1 MHELII
7 KDFNNMDRKELF
19 CSFCN
24 QSESEVKKL
33 ISNNSDNGNS
43 VYICESCITDAKE
56 LITDESSENSTLQK
70 VGEHPSPKEIVKFLD
85 QYVVGQDKVKKMLA
99 IAVHNHYKRLNSPK
113 SSDIELTKSNILM
126 IGPTGSGK
134 TLLAQSVAKMLD
146 VPFAICDATTLTQ
159 AGYVGDDVETILQK
173 LISDAD
179 GDVEKA
185 QRGIIFIDEIDKI
198 AKRDAGASI
207 TRDVSGEGVQQSL
220 LKILEG
226 TQARIPTSGNRKHP
240 SAQVDYLDTTN
251 ILFVCGG
258 AFVGIDKLIEKQ
270 GKNISIGFTKESN
283 LEQDAKAIEFA
294 NKIQQKITPEILGQ
308 YGLIPEFIGRL
319 PVICNLKELDEKALQ
334 SILVEPKN
342 ALIKQFK
349 YLFSLEGVE
358 LEVTPKAVEQIAH
371 LAYLQKTGARGLKS
385 IMEEIFAET
394 MYTLPEVKG
403 SKIVLDDI
411 YTFS

>member
-1 MHELII
+1 MNHNEI
-7 KDFNNMDRKELF
+7 F
-19 CSFCN
+19 CSFCGKTQEEATN
-24 QSESEVKKL
+24 M
-33 ISNNSDNGNS
+33 ISNNIMVKTNAN
-43 VYICESCITDAKE
+43 VPFAYICETCISDGHEMISDNSNSAP
-56 LITDESSENSTLQK
+56 ITHKN
-70 VGEHPSPKEIVKFLD
+70 GEYPSPKEIVSFLD

-99 IAVHNHYKRLNSPK
+99 VAVHNHYKRLDSPK
-113 SSDIELTKSNILM
+113 NGDIELTKSNILM

-173 LISDAD
+173 LIADAD

-226 TQARIPTSGNRKHP
+226 TQARIPTTGNRKHP
-240 SAQVDYLDTTN
+240 NSQVDYLDTTD

-258 AFVGIDKLIEKQ
+258 AFVGIEKLIEKQ
-270 GKNISIGFTKESN
+270 AKNSIIGFTQQSPVQKD
-283 LEQDAKAIEFA
+283 EQAIEFA
-294 NKIQQKITPEILGQ
+294 KRIQQKISPEVLGQ
-308 YGLIPEFIGRL
+308 FGLIPEFIGRL
-319 PVICNLKELDEKALQ
+319 PVICNLNELDKKALQ

-342 ALIKQFK
+342 ALVKQFK

-358 LEVTPKAVEQIAH
+358 LEVTDKAVEQIAH
-371 LAYLQKTGARGLKS
+371 LAYLQKTGARGLKA
-385 IMEEIFAET
+385 IMEEIFADT
-394 MYTLPEVKG
+394 MYSLPEMKG
-403 SKIVLDDI
+403 QKVVLDDI
-411 YTFS
+411 YSFV